1 MEFNPE
7 MENLIILEVKR
18 EEGSHFKGKFNYKK
32 YLCNLLKNVSK
43 FSGCETGEGNCNHD
57 DECRQPGRRCGD
69 SSVNVPDLPAD
80 TRVCEELPKC
90 DITQWND
97 GKYILHG

>member
-1 MEFNPE
+1 M
-7 MENLIILEVKR
+7 LEVKR
-18 EEGSHFKGKFNYKK
+18 GEVILKESLTTYKK

-57 DECRQPGRRCGD
+57 DECKQPGRRCGH
-69 SSVNVPDLPAD
+69 SSVSVSDLPSD

-90 DITQWND
+90 DISQWND
-97 GKYILHG
+97 GKI